1 MLQSDLLLAH
11 HVLQVCSWVLSVC
24 GLDGKRLHQ
33 LLHSIRSQEGRQAR
47 AQPAAASS
55 TEEST
60 SIIKLYS
67 HHVGEKLG
75 PASLQGKRASHQ
87 QARQVRAQLL
97 SQESI

>member
-60 SIIKLYS
+60 SIMKLYS
-67 HHVGEKLG
+67 HHVGELFGACITTMKKSK
-75 PASLQGKRASHQ
+75 PS
-87 QARQVRAQLL
+87 ARQA
-97 SQESI
+97 STGAA